1 MVDLSKVIKQA
12 TELNEKS
19 TDGYPPVE
27 KWNPEHCGDIGL
39 EIKSDGSWL
48 YMGTPI
54 GRKRIVKLFSRILR
68 KEKDGSY
75 DLVTPV
81 EKISI
86 TVEDAPFIANYVQ
99 ISGENDERNLKFFT
113 NVEDSIIASKNF
125 PIRVEINPKT
135 LEPSPYVL
143 IRRNLEAKISRSV
156 FYELVDIAEN
166 HRKKFGVWSGGEF
179 FPFVNSEDL
188 NINA

>member
-39 EIKSDGSWL
+39 EIKSDGSWF

-75 DLVTPV
+75 VLVTPV

-113 NVEDSIIASKNF
+113 NVEDSI
-125 PIRVEINPKT
+125 
-135 LEPSPYVL
+135 LL
-143 IRRNLEAKISRSV
+143 LKI
-156 FYELVDIAEN
+156 FQ
-166 HRKKFGVWSGGEF
+166 
-179 FPFVNSEDL
+179 
-188 NINA
+188 

>member
-12 TELNEKS
+12 SELNEKS
-19 TDGYPPVE
+19 IDGYPPVE

-39 EIKSDGSWL
+39 EIKSDGTWF

-68 KEKDGSY
+68 KEEDDSY
-75 DLVTPV
+75 VLVTPV

-86 TVEDAPFIANYVQ
+86 EVEDAPFIANSLE
-99 ISGENDERNLKFFT
+99 ISGKNKECNLKFFT
-113 NVEDSIIASKNF
+113 NVEDSIIASKSF
-125 PIRVEINPKT
+125 PIRVEINPDN

-156 FYELVDIAEN
+156 FYELVDIAE
-166 HRKKFGVWSGGEF
+166 HKDGKFGVWSGGEF
-179 FPFVNSEDL
+179 FPFTNSKDL
-188 NINA
+188 NI